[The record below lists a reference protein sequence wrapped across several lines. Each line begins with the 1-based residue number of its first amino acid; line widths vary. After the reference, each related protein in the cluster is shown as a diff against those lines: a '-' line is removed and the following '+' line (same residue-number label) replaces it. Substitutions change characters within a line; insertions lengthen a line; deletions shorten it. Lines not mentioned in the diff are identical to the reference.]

1 MQIFIK
7 NKDNILSPIDEKEFI
22 LEKEIQNLFENN
34 LSLISDFIFVKSEF
48 SIKNRRIDT
57 LAFDP
62 KNKYFVIIEY
72 KRNKNY
78 NVIDQGVSYLNLM
91 LEYKAEFIIEYN
103 ESLNKNLKRKDVDY
117 WSQSKVI
124 FCTKFY

>member
-78 NVIDQGVSYLNLM
+78 SVIDQGVSYLNLM

-103 ESLNKNLKRKDVDY
+103 ESLNKNLKRKDVD

>member
-103 ESLNKNLKRKDVDY
+103 ESLNKNLKRKDVD

-124 FCTKFY
+124 FCTKF